1 MPMMFHSLHNYRFSQ
16 GHSLH
21 FSLLSSCDRSNSSQI
36 ASSLPS
42 PSSNIEAW
50 PYGTSLPF
58 ASLLHLGNTFLMT
71 NSSRRID
78 HTFTSKITEEPLEYD
93 LKLPKNHWNDI
104 KSLVKS
110 AGIRSKM
117 TGKTPENDLKLP
129 KNQWNKI

>member
-1 MPMMFHSLHNYRFSQ
+1 MIYVSTHEGNLEKLFVQKRVLGVIFNKDNFYCSEALFEGTTIH
-16 GHSLH
+16 G
-21 FSLLSSCDRSNSSQI
+21 
-36 ASSLPS
+36 LP
-42 PSSNIEAW
+42 AW

-110 AGIRSKM
+110 AGIRSKIS
-117 TGKTPENDLKLP
+117 EEHR
-129 KNQWNKI
+129 NKI